1 MDIVYTPKFVKTY
14 RKLPLRIKLLCEK
27 KEKIFAND
35 PHDSRLK
42 THSLGGELTG
52 RWSFWVN
59 YEYRVVFRF
68 EDKSSVIFLVVGT
81 HEIYK

>member
-1 MDIVYTPKFVKTY
+1 MDIIYTPKFVKTY

-27 KEKIFAND
+27 KEKIFVKD

-42 THSLGGELTG
+42 THPLGGELAG

-68 EDKSSVIFLVVGT
+68 EDKSSVLFLVVGT